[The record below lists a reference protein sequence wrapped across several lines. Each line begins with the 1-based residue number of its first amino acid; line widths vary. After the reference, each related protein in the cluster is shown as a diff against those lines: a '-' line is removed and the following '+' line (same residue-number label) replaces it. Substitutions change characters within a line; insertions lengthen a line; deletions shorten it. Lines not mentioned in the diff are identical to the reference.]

1 MRQPH
6 LATRWIKRVALV
18 AIALAVALTLF
29 IPSQANAAPA
39 AGPSRPGAARWSG
52 QPAYHRPAQP
62 VRVQPARVQPVRP
75 QGYYYCVQRGDTL
88 SAIARRSGVSVQT
101 LARVNRIPNPHR
113 IYAGQT
119 LLIPASAHHWR

>member
-6 LATRWIKRVALV
+6 LATRWIRRVTLV

-29 IPSQANAAPA
+29 VPSQASAAPA
-39 AGPSRPGAARWSG
+39 AGPAQPGAARWNG
-52 QPAYHRPAQP
+52 HAAYHRPVQP
-62 VRVQPARVQPVRP
+62 VRVQPAHVQPARP
-75 QGYYYCVQRGDTL
+75 QGHYYCVRPGDTL

-119 LLIPASAHHWR
+119 LLIPAPVHHWR

>member
-39 AGPSRPGAARWSG
+39 PARPVPARRAGAANRRTIAQPNPYASSRRASNRSVPKDTTTACNGAIRFRLLPAAAAYPSRPW
-52 QPAYHRPAQP
+52 
-62 VRVQPARVQPVRP
+62 
-75 QGYYYCVQRGDTL
+75 
-88 SAIARRSGVSVQT
+88 
-101 LARVNRIPNPHR
+101 RVNRIPNPHR

-119 LLIPASAHHWR
+119 LLIPATHHHWR

>member
-52 QPAYHRPAQP
+52 QP

-119 LLIPASAHHWR
+119 LLIPATHHHWR